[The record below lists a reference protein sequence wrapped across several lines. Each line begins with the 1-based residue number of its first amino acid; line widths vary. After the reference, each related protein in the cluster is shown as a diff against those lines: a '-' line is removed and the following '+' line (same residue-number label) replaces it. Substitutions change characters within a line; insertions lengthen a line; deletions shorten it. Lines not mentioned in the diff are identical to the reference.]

1 MEGAVIVCRQLIQF
15 LQHRKLL
22 RFKCV
27 PTGTEKIQSHT
38 VAEED
43 SLLAFV
49 NYELRPVVKILDWM
63 LPDES
68 RIIALILDNGGETI
82 MLDLFLRSSLG
93 NVVYMITHRASEFIC
108 TFCRTKPNATLTA
121 RELNRLILLR
131 HCIDRFMADR
141 ALGFIPLGL
150 IEHHVITAV
159 RALSA

>member
-49 NYELRPVVKILDWM
+49 NYELRPVVKILDWV

-68 RIIALILDNGGETI
+68 RIIALILDYGSKSVT
-82 MLDLFLRSSLG
+82 LYFFLRSSFG

-131 HCIDRFMADR
+131 HCINGLMADR
-141 ALGFIPLGL
+141 ALSLVSFGL